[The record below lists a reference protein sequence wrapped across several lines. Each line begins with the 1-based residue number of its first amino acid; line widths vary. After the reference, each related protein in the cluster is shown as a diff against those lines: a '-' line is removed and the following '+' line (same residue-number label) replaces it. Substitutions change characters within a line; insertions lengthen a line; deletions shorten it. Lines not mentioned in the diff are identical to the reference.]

1 MELKIIQLIHMC
13 VTGYLIIKLILT
25 INNFKSQDEVTEEI
39 NQEIHE
45 LKEEVLSLKHEV
57 YTFQAKYLNNL
68 LSKLKE

>member
-25 INNFKSQDEVTEEI
+25 INNFKSQDEVTEVI